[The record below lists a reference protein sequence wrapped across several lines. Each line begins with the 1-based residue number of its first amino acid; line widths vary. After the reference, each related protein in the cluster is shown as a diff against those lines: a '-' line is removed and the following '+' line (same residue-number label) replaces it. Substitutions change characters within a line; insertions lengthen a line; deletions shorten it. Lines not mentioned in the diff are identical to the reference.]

1 MKRSSSIHHYPAISE
16 YDITYRRHR
25 VGPVLKT
32 AAILVGAV
40 GVIAI
45 GAEYLDYRERMGV
58 KDSYESPPVSGTV
71 LQGSVGPQ
79 ENKYLT
85 QVKPEPTLESL
96 NQEVQHKTKRRGKRH
111 M

>member
-1 MKRSSSIHHYPAISE
+1 MKRSIDIYHYPSVDE
-16 YDITYRRHR
+16 YGDIVKRR
-25 VGPVLKT
+25 PVLKAT
-32 AAILVGAV
+32 AIVI
-40 GVIAI
+40 GVIATI
-45 GAEYLDYRERMGV
+45 AGGAAYLDYRESIGV